1 MSAER
6 GASDRSQQPAVSS
19 YFRIKTTKLRMRAVG
34 WLALLAPVA
43 GLRPALAFKPARHA
57 ATARL
62 HMCAAPGDNSAVHST
77 ADADQPESDRS
88 RRPSWDDVESRLG
101 PTESALVGVPLFFL
115 LQSVS
120 VSTASTLLP
129 DDLVP
134 PAGRVVAF
142 GLFAAIQAAAGL
154 PLEQWALRPAAARAE
169 WALLDSPL
177 AAVAVFATFA
187 LLAFS
192 PVAVAALSGQAD
204 IVDVLLP
211 TAGALPPPA
220 RIFDVL
226 LAAPLTEEL
235 FFRAWL
241 LSAAQRAGAPPAAAI
256 AGSALTFAVWHA
268 GAGASAGGGGL
279 LTFGVL
285 GAWLAVAYTK
295 GGRRLTTTVGA
306 HALWNAAILAIRVV
320 RG

>member
-1 MSAER
+1 
-6 GASDRSQQPAVSS
+6 
-19 YFRIKTTKLRMRAVG
+19 MRAV
-34 WLALLAPVA
+34 ALLLSASAPAPAA
-43 GLRPALAFKPARHA
+43 GLLPTPAFTPVRHA

-62 HMCAAPGDNSAVHST
+62 HLCAAPGDSGAVHPS
-77 ADADQPESDRS
+77 ADADQPTPQGEQ
-88 RRPSWDDVESRLG
+88 RPSWDDAETRLG

-120 VSTASTLLP
+120 VSTASGLLP
-129 DDLVP
+129 DGLAP
-134 PAGRVVAF
+134 PAGRVVAL

-154 PLEQWALRPAAARAE
+154 PLNQWALRPAAAKAD
-169 WALLDSPL
+169 WAFLDSPL
-177 AAVAVFATFA
+177 AAVGVFASFA

-192 PVAVAALSGQAD
+192 PVALAALSGPPDLMAA
-204 IVDVLLP
+204 LLP
-211 TAGALPPPA
+211 PAGALPPPA
-220 RIFDVL
+220 RLFDVM

-256 AGSALTFAVWHA
+256 AGSALTFALWHT
-268 GAGASAGGGGL
+268 GGGSPGGGL
-279 LTFGVL
+279 LTFGLL

-295 GGRRLTTTVGA
+295 GGQRLTTTVGA
-306 HALWNAAILAIRVV
+306 HALWNAVIVAVSVV